1 MGYTTTTDRTT
12 GYQPTAVDWNILEDN
27 STFLYGDIGWTT
39 VASFTNSWTSVQT
52 PRYILIGRVVYLNG
66 VITGGTIATTAFTL
80 AAGYRPSASCLLA
93 ASSNNA
99 FANILIT
106 SAGLVQPHT
115 GSTTNFSVDCS
126 FTVV

>member
-1 MGYTTTTDRTT
+1 MGYTTPTDRTT
-12 GYQPTAVDWNILEDN
+12 TYTVTAVDWNILEDN
-27 STFLYGDIGWTT
+27 STFLFGDTTWTN

-52 PRYILIGRVVYLNG
+52 PRFILLGRIVYLNG

-80 AAGYRPSASCLLA
+80 PVGYRPSASCLLA

-99 FANILIT
+99 FANMLIT

-115 GSTTNFSVDCS
+115 GSTTNFSVDCT